1 MRAYWYVEVLYRS
14 ARRFIGPF
22 TDLNQV
28 TEYQGAAR
36 RAVFGQHAGITVGPI
51 RAVSLKG
58 EEFPGML
65 DMAAG
70 IPAIPS
76 VSALMTLFTGEG
88 DATQGNL
95 DAGGTDSADGGN
107 LGTE

>member
-22 TDLNQV
+22 ADLNTA

-36 RAVFGQHAGITVGPI
+36 RAIFGQRSGVTIGPI
-51 RAVSLKG
+51 RAVTLKG

-70 IPAIPS
+70 IPAMPS
-76 VSALMTLFTGEG
+76 VSALVALFGGG
-88 DATQGNL
+88 DATQDDLGNS
-95 DAGGTDSADGGN
+95 AGGGGAGD
-107 LGTE
+107 LGTD